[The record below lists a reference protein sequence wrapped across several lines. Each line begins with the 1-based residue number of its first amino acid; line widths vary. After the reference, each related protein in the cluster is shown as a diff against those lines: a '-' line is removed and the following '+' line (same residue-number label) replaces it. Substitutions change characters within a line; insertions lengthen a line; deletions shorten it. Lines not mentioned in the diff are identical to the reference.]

1 MCQCASRL
9 AVPCTAGAPGA
20 SAVSGVKTPGVGSYS
35 TSIASTAACAASSV
49 SAATSATGWPTTRRP
64 SRVMTASA
72 MVTLSA
78 RIGLDRID
86 DLGIAGAAAEVAFE
100 RGADG
105 LAIGA
110 RLALEEGERRQQHA
124 RRAEPALHRAVAY
137 ERFLQRVQAAITL
150 EATQRRHRAAAH
162 ARGQHQAPR
171 RPPAAHQ
178 HRAHAA
184 HALVA

>member
-1 MCQCASRL
+1 
-9 AVPCTAGAPGA
+9 
-20 SAVSGVKTPGVGSYS
+20 
-35 TSIASTAACAASSV
+35 
-49 SAATSATGWPTTRRP
+49 
-64 SRVMTASA
+64 MTASA

-86 DLGIAGAAAEVAFE
+86 DLGVAGAAAEVAFE

-137 ERFLQRVQAAITL
+137 ERFLQRMQAAIPRESTRL
-150 EATQRRHRAAAH
+150 NSSHSQNSYAVSRSKKKNRPRAPQRR
-162 ARGQHQAPR
+162 
-171 RPPAAHQ
+171 
-178 HRAHAA
+178 
-184 HALVA
+184 